1 MYRLLITILFLLTFG
16 LAGQTF
22 AGQDKMEAIDEAL
35 EDEEIV
41 NELSASE
48 LEKVKFL
55 RHEGEEHYRA
65 MDRDLAHQA
74 FDEAK
79 EVLGI
84 N

>member
-41 NELSASE
+41 NELSAAE
-48 LEKVKFL
+48 LEHVKFL